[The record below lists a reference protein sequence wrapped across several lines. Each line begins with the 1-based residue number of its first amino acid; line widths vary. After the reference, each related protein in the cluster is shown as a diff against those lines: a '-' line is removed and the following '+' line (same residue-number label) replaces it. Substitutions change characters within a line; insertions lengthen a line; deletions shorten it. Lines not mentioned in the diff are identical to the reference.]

1 MKFVFCSKTSE
12 EKYSH
17 VQFQEPKQISVSVIT
32 LFLRRYTAYL
42 ITYVVM
48 NLTEYYTT
56 QGVKKYIW
64 QLFSIVISLILLKS
78 AEMRGGCED

>member
-1 MKFVFCSKTSE
+1 MCNSKAQTNQFISYYSISE
-12 EKYSH
+12 
-17 VQFQEPKQISVSVIT
+17 T
-32 LFLRRYTAYL
+32 LYCIPNYL
-42 ITYVVM
+42 LYVVM

-64 QLFSIVISLILLKS
+64 QLFSIVISLILIKS

>member
-1 MKFVFCSKTSE
+1 MKFVFCSKTSK

-17 VQFQEPKQISVSVIT
+17 VQFQEPKQISLSVIT

-48 NLTEYYTT
+48 N
-56 QGVKKYIW
+56 II
-64 QLFSIVISLILLKS
+64 QLK
-78 AEMRGGCED
+78 E